1 MTDPIVNSLER
12 GVIEI
17 LDTSVRH
24 YVRAD
29 AIQSLTNMSYAI
41 QMAVA
46 GRPAVID
53 LRFSDKKKLEDAMR
67 RILTE
72 MSGRDSPE
80 NGKSTLEA
88 VQEVLDAV
96 HLNQKDL
103 GTSLLAVVEKLTD
116 FKEDIMKELSTEISK
131 SEEGLKARLAA
142 LEREDDTETELD
154 EVVEEREEEEEEKQE
169 EEEEEEEEKASED
182 KFEITPVMKTSTT
195 GEIVIMM
202 FMFMVFGYIYL
213 IMSGRMFPSKA

>member
-29 AIQSLTNMSYAI
+29 SIQSLTNMSYGI

-46 GRPAVID
+46 GRPTVID

-80 NGKSTLEA
+80 SSKSTLEA

-142 LEREDDTETELD
+142 LEEDDVDTVAD
-154 EVVEEREEEEEEKQE
+154 EVLEEQEEDEEEDEEQE
-169 EEEEEEEEKASED
+169 QASED
-182 KFEITPVMKTSTT
+182 KFEITPVMKTNTT

-202 FMFMVFGYIYL
+202 FLFMVFGYIYL
-213 IMSGRMFPSKA
+213 ILSGGVFPTKA

>member
-29 AIQSLTNMSYAI
+29 AIQSLTNMSYGI

-46 GRPAVID
+46 GRPTVID

-80 NGKSTLEA
+80 SSKSTLEA

-103 GTSLLAVVEKLTD
+103 GMSLLAVVEKLTD

-131 SEEGLKARLAA
+131 SEEGLNARLAA
-142 LEREDDTETELD
+142 LEREDDTETVLD
-154 EVVEEREEEEEEKQE
+154 EVVEEQE
-169 EEEEEEEEKASED
+169 EDEEQEQEQPEASEN
-182 KFEITPVMKTSTT
+182 KFEITPVIKTNTT

-202 FMFMVFGYIYL
+202 FLFMVFGYIYL
-213 IMSGRMFPSKA
+213 ILSGGMFPTKA

>member
-1 MTDPIVNSLER
+1 MTDPVVNSFER

-29 AIQSLTNMSYAI
+29 AIQSLTNMSYGI
-41 QMAVA
+41 KMAVA
-46 GRPAVID
+46 GRPTVID
-53 LRFSDKKKLEDAMR
+53 LCFSDKKKLEDAMR

-80 NGKSTLEA
+80 SSKSTLEA
-88 VQEVLDAV
+88 VQEVLHAV

-131 SEEGLKARLAA
+131 SEEGLKARLVA
-142 LEREDDTETELD
+142 LEEDDVETVVD
-154 EVVEEREEEEEEKQE
+154 EVIEEEEGEEEEEEDQE
-169 EEEEEEEEKASED
+169 QASVSES
-182 KFEITPVMKTSTT
+182 EITPVMKTNTT
-195 GEIVIMM
+195 GEIMIMM

-213 IMSGRMFPSKA
+213 TLSTGVFLTKA

>member
-1 MTDPIVNSLER
+1 
-12 GVIEI
+12 
-17 LDTSVRH
+17 
-24 YVRAD
+24 
-29 AIQSLTNMSYAI
+29 MSYGI

-46 GRPAVID
+46 GRPTVID

-80 NGKSTLEA
+80 SSKSTLEA

-142 LEREDDTETELD
+142 LEEDDVETVVD
-154 EVVEEREEEEEEKQE
+154 EVVEEQE
-169 EEEEEEEEKASED
+169 EDEEQEQEQEQPEASEN
-182 KFEITPVMKTSTT
+182 KFEITPVIKTNTT

-202 FMFMVFGYIYL
+202 FLFMVFGYIYL
-213 IMSGRMFPSKA
+213 IMSGGMFPTEA

>member
-29 AIQSLTNMSYAI
+29 SIQSLTNMSYGI

-46 GRPAVID
+46 GRPTVID

-80 NGKSTLEA
+80 SSKSTLEA

-131 SEEGLKARLAA
+131 SEEGLNARLAA
-142 LEREDDTETELD
+142 LEREDDIETELD
-154 EVVEEREEEEEEKQE
+154 EILEEQE
-169 EEEEEEEEKASED
+169 EDEEQEQEQEQASED
-182 KFEITPVMKTSTT
+182 KFEITPVIKTNTT

-202 FMFMVFGYIYL
+202 FLFMVFGYIYL
-213 IMSGRMFPSKA
+213 ILSGGMFPTKA

>member
-1 MTDPIVNSLER
+1 MTDPVVNSFER
-12 GVIEI
+12 GMIEI

-29 AIQSLTNMSYAI
+29 AIQSLTNMSCGLDMSYGI

-46 GRPAVID
+46 GRPTVID
-53 LRFSDKKKLEDAMR
+53 LRFRDKKKLEDAMR

-80 NGKSTLEA
+80 SSKSTLEA

-142 LEREDDTETELD
+142 LEEDDVETVVD
-154 EVVEEREEEEEEKQE
+154 EVIEEEEGEEEEEEDQE
-169 EEEEEEEEKASED
+169 QASVSES
-182 KFEITPVMKTSTT
+182 EITPVMKTNTT
-195 GEIVIMM
+195 GEIMIMM

-213 IMSGRMFPSKA
+213 TFSTGVFLMKA

>member
-29 AIQSLTNMSYAI
+29 AIQSLTNMSYGI

-46 GRPAVID
+46 GRPSVID

-80 NGKSTLEA
+80 SSKSTLEA

-131 SEEGLKARLAA
+131 SEEGLNARLAA
-142 LEREDDTETELD
+142 LEREDDTETVL
-154 EVVEEREEEEEEKQE
+154 EEDGEQE
-169 EEEEEEEEKASED
+169 EDEEQEQEQQEASEN
-182 KFEITPVMKTSTT
+182 KFEITPVIKTNTT

-202 FMFMVFGYIYL
+202 FLFMVFGYIYL
-213 IMSGRMFPSKA
+213 ILSGGMFPTKA

>member
-29 AIQSLTNMSYAI
+29 AIQSLTNMSYGI

-46 GRPAVID
+46 GRPTVID

-80 NGKSTLEA
+80 SSKSTLEA

-103 GTSLLAVVEKLTD
+103 GMSLLAVVEKLTD

-131 SEEGLKARLAA
+131 SEEGLNARLAA
-142 LEREDDTETELD
+142 LEREDDTETVLE
-154 EVVEEREEEEEEKQE
+154 EVVEEQE
-169 EEEEEEEEKASED
+169 EDEEQEQEQPEASEN
-182 KFEITPVMKTSTT
+182 KFEITPVIKTNTT
-195 GEIVIMM
+195 CEIVIMM
-202 FMFMVFGYIYL
+202 FLFMVFGYIYL
-213 IMSGRMFPSKA
+213 ILSGGMFPTKA